1 MSKEIDVPCQTFIRV
16 MQCECGG
23 EMKYEPSEFTTL
35 QHPLKYKHVCNK
47 CGKVE
52 YFTTT
57 YPMQISTYEMPEIN
71 LKDEFVECQDCP
83 AWSGSGCTR
92 HPYEEG
98 CLKDGEEVGNE

>member
-23 EMKYEPSEFTTL
+23 EMKYEPSEFATL
-35 QHPLKYKHVCNK
+35 QYSLKYKHVCNK

-52 YFTTT
+52 YYTTT
-57 YPMQISTYEMPEIN
+57 YPVQISTYKMPEIN
-71 LKDEFVECQDCP
+71 LKDEFAECQDCS
-83 AWSGSGCTR
+83 AWSGSDCTR

-98 CLKDGEEVGNE
+98 CLKDGEEVRNE